1 MAIKALEN
9 LATSRKL
16 EAEDG
21 AQDEIDGLLV
31 SGARRLKDAENTS
44 LSLESRF
51 DLAYNA
57 AHAFAL
63 AALRW
68 RGYRSDNR
76 YIVFQVLPHTAGI
89 ANEKWRVLD
98 QAHNK
103 RNRSEY
109 DGVFDVDVALV
120 EAVIRVAHEVEAAV
134 RALGPVK

>member
-9 LATSRKL
+9 LAKSGQLRHEEPTQ
-16 EAEDG
+16 E
-21 AQDEIDGLLV
+21 EIDGLLM
-31 SGARRLKDAENTS
+31 SGARRLKDAGNTD

-63 AALRW
+63 AGLRW

-76 YIVFQVLPHTAGI
+76 YTVFQVLPHTVGM

-120 EAVIRVAHEVEAAV
+120 EAVIRVARDVEAAV
-134 RALGPVK
+134 RALGAVK

>member
-1 MAIKALEN
+1 M
-9 LATSRKL
+9 
-16 EAEDG
+16 
-21 AQDEIDGLLV
+21 

-76 YIVFQVLPHTAGI
+76 YIVFQVLPHTVGI

-120 EAVIRVAHEVEAAV
+120 EAVIRVAREVEAAV

>member
-1 MAIKALEN
+1 MAIKELEN
-9 LATSRKL
+9 LAKSGQLRR
-16 EAEDG
+16 EDP
-21 AQDEIDGLLV
+21 AQEEIDGLLT

-57 AHAFAL
+57 AHALAL

-76 YIVFQVLPHTAGI
+76 YIVFQALPHTVGI
-89 ANEKWRVLD
+89 AKEKWRILD
-98 QAHNK
+98 RAHNR
-103 RNRSEY
+103 RNKSEY

-120 EAVIRVAHEVEAAV
+120 EAVIRVAREVEAAV
-134 RALGPVK
+134 RALGAVK